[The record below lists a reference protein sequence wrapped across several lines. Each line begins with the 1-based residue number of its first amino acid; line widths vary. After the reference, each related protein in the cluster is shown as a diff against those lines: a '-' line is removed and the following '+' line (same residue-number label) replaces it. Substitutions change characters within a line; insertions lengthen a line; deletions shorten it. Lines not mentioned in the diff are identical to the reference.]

1 MKNLVLIAA
10 ILMLV
15 VACGKE
21 ETTQEVKF
29 SVTGTSVTEV
39 KFNYKN
45 SIQNIK
51 TPFDGMWDTTIVA
64 NIGETISLDSKA
76 TGGALTGQVFVNDV
90 LVAEEEDADT
100 DGDGK
105 TQVKVNWTTVK

>member
-1 MKNLVLIAA
+1 MKNVVPIAA
-10 ILMLV
+10 MLLLV

-51 TPFDGMWDTTIVA
+51 TPFDGRWDTTVIA

>member
-1 MKNLVLIAA
+1 MKNVILIAA
-10 ILMLV
+10 MLLLI
-15 VACGKE
+15 VACDKE

-51 TPFDGMWDTTIVA
+51 TPFDGTWDTTIVA

-90 LVAEEEDADT
+90 LVAEQIDSDS

>member
-1 MKNLVLIAA
+1 MKNVILIAA
-10 ILMLV
+10 MLLLV

-21 ETTQEVKF
+21 EITQEVKF

-51 TPFDGMWDTTIVA
+51 TPFDGTWDTTIVA

-76 TGGALTGQVFVNDV
+76 TGGALTGQVFVYGV
-90 LVAEEEDADT
+90 LVAEQIDSDT
-100 DGDGK
+100 DGDSK

>member
-1 MKNLVLIAA
+1 MKNVILIATLLLLA
-10 ILMLV
+10 I
-15 VACGKE
+15 ACDKE

-51 TPFDGMWDTTIVA
+51 TPFDGTWDTTIVA

-76 TGGALTGQVFVNDV
+76 TGGALAGKVFVNDV
-90 LVAEEEDADT
+90 LVAEQIDSDT

>member
-1 MKNLVLIAA
+1 MKNVILIAA
-10 ILMLV
+10 LLLLV

-45 SIQNIK
+45 SIQDVK
-51 TPFDGMWDTTIVA
+51 TPFNGTWDTTIVA

-76 TGGALTGQVFVNDV
+76 TGGALTGKVFVNDV
-90 LVAEEEDADT
+90 LVAEKTDADS

-105 TQVKVNWTTVK
+105 TQVKVDWTTVQ